1 MRFPNT
7 IEIVEVGP
15 RDGLQS
21 LSGSYPTE
29 VKLGLISELA
39 GTGLSRI
46 EATSFVRPS
55 VVPQLADAESLWS
68 GLKMGDGVRFRAL
81 VANGRGVERARAA
94 GATELVLLA
103 TASEAYVKLN
113 QNMSVDEN
121 LEEIRSMVHLA
132 DADGSIHLVGAI
144 AMAMFCAYEGAID
157 PGPTLRIVDTYSE
170 LGVNELSIA
179 TSTGVDGPS
188 ELHRL
193 CSMIL
198 DRYPEMKVGVHLH
211 NANGMALANAMAAM
225 QAGAQVLEGSI
236 CGIGGGIRLPG
247 GDQDHGNVPTEDL
260 VNLCYELGI
269 DTGVNLDA
277 IVGASR
283 RISRDLGIQSKS
295 FAGAGGTKR
304 QLVDRARV
312 EPWKEL

>member
-1 MRFPNT
+1 MRFPST

-21 LSGSYPTE
+21 LPKSFSTE
-29 VKLGLISELA
+29 TKLEMIREL
-39 GTGLSRI
+39 GETGLSRI
-46 EATSFVRPS
+46 EVTSFVRPS
-55 VVPQLADAESLWS
+55 IVPQLADAESLWS
-68 GLKMGDGVRFRAL
+68 GLPPTGGVRFRAL
-81 VANGRGVERARAA
+81 VANRRGVERATAA

-103 TASEAYVKLN
+103 TASETYVKLN

-121 LEEIRSMVHLA
+121 LEEIRSMVQLV
-132 DADGSIHLVGAI
+132 DTDGSMHLVGAV
-144 AMAMFCAYEGAID
+144 AMAMFCAYEGSID
-157 PGPTLRIVDTYSE
+157 PAGTLRIVDTYCS
-170 LGVNELSIA
+170 LGVKELSVA
-179 TSTGVDGPS
+179 TSTGVDGPG
-188 ELHRL
+188 ELYRL

-198 DRYPEMKVGVHLH
+198 DRHPEIKLGIHLH
-211 NANGMALANAMAAM
+211 NANGMGLANAMAAM

-260 VNLCYELGI
+260 INLCFELGVE
-269 DTGVNLDA
+269 TGVNLDA
-277 IVGASR
+277 IVEASR
-283 RISRDLGIQSKS
+283 RISRELGVSSKS
-295 FAGAGGTKR
+295 FSGAGGTKS